1 MLEHSLLRSCG
12 GRGGSFGEYLFFLSF
27 FSGVEDLS
35 IFWVPKLAVCGMA
48 QEARGTG
55 DRLASVGGE
64 VWFVGTPWVVLS
76 DQSCSQLNFV

>member
-35 IFWVPKLAVCGMA
+35 IFWVPELAVCGMWRRR
-48 QEARGTG
+48 QEVRGT
-55 DRLASVGGE
+55 DLPPRLAGRPG
-64 VWFVGTPWVVLS
+64 L
-76 DQSCSQLNFV
+76 